1 MRRQLMPFNERDLS
15 DYVDVAARIAEF
27 RAKHPNGRLRGD
39 FRMLQVGDQHLV
51 AYRAEAWR
59 DEADLA
65 PGVGCAWEL
74 VPGRTPFT
82 RGSELQ
88 NAETSAWGRAIIA
101 CGAADAKKG
110 IASRD
115 EVAPRWAEGR
125 SDGLPVNR
133 DGSLS
138 RSRTTDAEKDAAG
151 VMTSQ
156 QHAEHTQLAKLD
168 RGRPAERLPTTPA
181 GDPWYAGGLPP
192 EDQPGAADG
201 KQKLALV
208 KLAAAANLATPD
220 QRHARWGELLGLDV
234 PVETSALSMLQAAL
248 IIKELQK

>member
-1 MRRQLMPFNERDLS
+1 MAFSERDLS
-15 DYVDVAARIAEF
+15 DCVDVATRIAEF
-27 RAKHPNGRLRGD
+27 RVKHPGGTLRGD
-39 FRMLQVGDQHLV
+39 FQMIQIGDQHLC

-59 DEADLA
+59 IPDDPA
-65 PGVGCAWEL
+65 PGVGHAWEL

-101 CGAADAKKG
+101 AGAADAKKG

-125 SDGLPVNR
+125 SDGLPVNQ

-138 RSRTTDAEKDAAG
+138 RSRTTDDEKQAAG
-151 VMTSQ
+151 VMTSG

-168 RGRPAERLPTTPA
+168 QPRAAERLDATPA
-181 GDPWYAGGLPP
+181 DDPWHAGGLPP
-192 EDQPGAADG
+192 EDQPGSADG

-208 KLAAAANLATPD
+208 KLAAAKGLATPD
-220 QRHARWGELLGLDV
+220 QRHAWWGEHLGLDV
-234 PVETSALSMLQAAL
+234 SVETSALSMLQAAL
-248 IIKELQK
+248 LIKELQK

>member
-1 MRRQLMPFNERDLS
+1 VAFNEPDLS
-15 DYVDVAARIAEF
+15 DYVDVATRIAEF
-27 RAKHPNGRLRGD
+27 RAKHPNGSLQGD
-39 FRMLQVGDQHLV
+39 YEMIQVGDQHLV
-51 AYRAEAWR
+51 AFRARAYR
-59 DEADLA
+59 DPDDSM

-101 CGAADAKKG
+101 VGAADAKKG
-110 IASRD
+110 VASRD
-115 EVAPRWAEGR
+115 EIAPRWAEGR

-138 RSRTTDAEKDAAG
+138 RSRTTDDEKQAAG
-151 VMTSQ
+151 VMTSG
-156 QHAEHTQLAKLD
+156 QHAEHTKFAKLEQP
-168 RGRPAERLPTTPA
+168 RPAERLDATPA
-181 GDPWYAGGLPP
+181 DDPWYAGGLPP
-192 EDQPGAADG
+192 EDQPGSADG

-208 KLAAAANLATPD
+208 KLATGKGYATPD

-234 PVETSALSMLQAAL
+234 PVDTSKLSMLQAAL
-248 IIKELQK
+248 LIKELQK